1 MSGNNLEKTFFHS
14 NKLSAVRL
22 ETILWRQKRTEK
34 YLNKYR
40 NDLLVRILTMR
51 QTWYTGSNFNNGV
64 CFGFSV
70 LSVHKIWMKW
80 LLFDEILLIH
90 FSHIST
96 DPAEKQINLDFFFFL
111 LQKSWQNCLGDSRRL
126 GVCRKTCSG
135 INMMKWIF
143 CATCRHMKLWMESC
157 LISIH

>member
-70 LSVHKIWMKW
+70 LSVHKIWMK
-80 LLFDEILLIH
+80 
-90 FSHIST
+90 
-96 DPAEKQINLDFFFFL
+96 
-111 LQKSWQNCLGDSRRL
+111 
-126 GVCRKTCSG
+126 
-135 INMMKWIF
+135 
-143 CATCRHMKLWMESC
+143 
-157 LISIH
+157 